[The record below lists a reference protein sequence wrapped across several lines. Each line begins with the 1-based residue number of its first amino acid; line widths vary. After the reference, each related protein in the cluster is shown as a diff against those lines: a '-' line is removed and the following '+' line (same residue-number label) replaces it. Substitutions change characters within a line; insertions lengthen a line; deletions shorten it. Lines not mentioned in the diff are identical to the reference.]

1 MIALQIKYQI
11 MKYAKIMSHKKI
23 FRTTYDDVNLTTSII
38 KNTFEYS
45 RFISEKNSIP
55 ITSLRTALPFALG
68 DFQQHI
74 VVLDFGGGAGT
85 TYFEAKHFFPEKDF
99 EWIILETKT
108 MVNMAQTS
116 NYSNNELK
124 FISDFAEL
132 DDIEIDLVIANSSLQ
147 YTDNPTEY
155 LNKLIKLKA
164 KYLYI
169 TRMPLTNGDSEKV
182 LQASVLGENGPQVEN
197 QFVNKTRINI
207 QATVVSKNT
216 FENLLERC
224 YQITYRILEEK
235 SGFNASGRSFD
246 LFGYFCALNRE

>member
-11 MKYAKIMSHKKI
+11 IKYAKIMSYKKI

-155 LNKLIKLKA
+155 LNKLINLKA

-169 TRMPLTNGDSEKV
+169 TRMPLANIGPIKVQQTSKLGD
-182 LQASVLGENGPQVEN
+182 NGPQINGKSVD
-197 QFVNKTRINI
+197 KTMISI
-207 QATVVSKNT
+207 QATVVTRNE
-216 FENLLERC
+216 FEETLARY
-224 YQITYRILEEK
+224 YQVKHRFLEEK
-235 SGFNASGRSFD
+235 GSFHGSGKSFD
-246 LFGYFCALNRE
+246 LFGYFCVIVVH